1 MTLSF
6 NEKGVAKFA
15 AASAVVVVCTVWNK
29 FAPQETVEFLSVGL
43 FCFFLICF
51 GRVFW
56 MFTVW

>member
-51 GRVFW
+51 GRVF
-56 MFTVW
+56 